1 MMIALLITGAA
12 VFCAGI
18 LVVIFGMPIKEFSFG
33 HTLIVAGAVVAC
45 TGLLLMGLYLIG
57 RELRNLSRRLEGGQK
72 NETKKV
78 ATDRNTVRDA
88 MNVPSVE
95 RAKNVSEQPRTS
107 PPTWLSDGEDFLF
120 PNNQPPDHAEDTRY
134 ESPPSSSK
142 GWQDQEHTSPQWLA
156 DAPADAP
163 PRIVEKPRRSFLFAS
178 RRRETPSSH
187 EFQEDHSTAR
197 SPSFDTDAD
206 NAFAAGNWSNS
217 EREPDRPFAR
227 NNRSSESAVRDTSV
241 AGLERYRT
249 PRRAEAEPV
258 TIVKSGV
265 VDSMAYSL
273 YSDGSI
279 EAQMPEGVVRFA
291 SVDEL
296 RAHLDQRG

>member
-1 MMIALLITGAA
+1 MIALLITGAA

-33 HTLIVAGAVVAC
+33 HTLILVGAIVAC

-57 RELRNLSRRLEGGQK
+57 RELRNLSRRLGAGQK
-72 NETKKV
+72 TETKKV
-78 ATDRNTVRDA
+78 ATDRTTVRDA
-88 MNVPSVE
+88 VNVPSVE
-95 RAKNVSEQPRTS
+95 RAKNVPESPRTS
-107 PPTWLSDGEDFLF
+107 PPTWLSEGEDFLF
-120 PNNQPPDHAEDTRY
+120 PNNQPPDHAEDMTY
-134 ESPPSSSK
+134 DLPPPSGSK
-142 GWQDQEHTSPQWLA
+142 AWQDQEHAPPQWLV
-156 DAPADAP
+156 DAPADVS
-163 PRIVEKPRRSFLFAS
+163 PRIAEKPRRSFLFS
-178 RRRETPSSH
+178 SKRRETPSSH
-187 EFQEDHSTAR
+187 EFQEGHSADR
-197 SPSFDTDAD
+197 SPSFDTDTD
-206 NAFAAGNWSNS
+206 NAAGNWSNS
-217 EREPDRPFAR
+217 ERERDRPFSR
-227 NNRSSESAVRDTSV
+227 NNRSFENAVRDTSV
-241 AGLERYRT
+241 AGLERYRS

-296 RAHLDQRG
+296 RAHLDQRGG

>member
-1 MMIALLITGAA
+1 MIALLITGAA

-33 HTLIVAGAVVAC
+33 HTLILAGAIVAC

-57 RELRNLSRRLEGGQK
+57 RELRNLSRRLEAGQK
-72 NETKKV
+72 TETKKA
-78 ATDRNTVRDA
+78 ATDRTTLRDA
-88 MNVPSVE
+88 MNAPSVE
-95 RAKNVSEQPRTS
+95 RTKNVPEPPRTS
-107 PPTWLSDGEDFLF
+107 PPTWLSEGEDFLF
-120 PNNQPPDHAEDTRY
+120 PNNQPPDHAEDRAY
-134 ESPPSSSK
+134 NSPPLSSK
-142 GWQDQEHTSPQWLA
+142 AWQDQDDAPPQWLA

-163 PRIVEKPRRSFLFAS
+163 PRIAEKPRRSFLFS
-178 RRRETPSSH
+178 SKRRETPSSH
-187 EFQEDHSTAR
+187 EFQEDHSTDR
-197 SPSFDTDAD
+197 SPSFDADTD
-206 NAFAAGNWSNS
+206 NTFGAGSWSNS
-217 EREPDRPFAR
+217 ERERDRPFSR
-227 NNRSSESAVRDTSV
+227 NNRSSENAVRDTSV
-241 AGLERYRT
+241 AGLERYRS
-249 PRRAEAEPV
+249 PRRTEVEPV

-279 EAQMPEGVVRFA
+279 EAQMPEGVVRFT